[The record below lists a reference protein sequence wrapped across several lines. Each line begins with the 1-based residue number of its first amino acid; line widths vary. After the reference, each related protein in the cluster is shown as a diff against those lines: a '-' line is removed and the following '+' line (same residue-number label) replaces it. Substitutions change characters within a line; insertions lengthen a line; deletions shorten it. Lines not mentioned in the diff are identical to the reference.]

1 VAATPDFITLEDHRD
16 GNHPVERAAR
26 WIVVGLLVAILA
38 AALLN
43 VFGERPTTTRAA
55 GPAAEL
61 VVSAPDRVRGGLFFQ
76 GRISVLA
83 RERLD
88 DAVLVLDRGWADQ
101 MHINTIEPA
110 PVDESGQDGR
120 LALGYGELEAGER
133 LVVYLQFQVNPTNVG
148 RRSQRVELRDGPELV
163 AAANRTVTV
172 FP

>member
-1 VAATPDFITLEDHRD
+1 MSATPDFITLKDHRD
-16 GNHPVERAAR
+16 DDHPVERGVR
-26 WIVVGLLVAILA
+26 WIVVGLLAAIGV

-61 VVSAPDRVRGGLFFQ
+61 VVSAPERLRGGLFFQ

-88 DAVLVLDRGWADQ
+88 DAVLVLDRGWAEQ
-101 MHINTIEPA
+101 MHINTIEPV
-110 PVDESGQDGR
+110 PVDESGDDGR
-120 LALGYGELEAGER
+120 LVLGYGTLEAGDR
-133 LVVYLQFQVNPTNVG
+133 LVVYLQFQVNPVNVG
-148 RRSQRVELRDGPELV
+148 SRSQRVELRDGQDLV
-163 AAANRTVTV
+163 AATNRTVTV

>member
-1 VAATPDFITLEDHRD
+1 VAATPDFITLEEHRD
-16 GNHPVERAAR
+16 GSHPVERAAR
-26 WIVVGLLVAILA
+26 WIVVGLLAAILV

-61 VVSAPDRVRGGLFFQ
+61 VVSAPERVRGGLFFQ

-88 DAVLVLDRGWADQ
+88 DAVLVLDRGWAEQ

-110 PVDESGQDGR
+110 PVEESGQAGR
-120 LALGYGELEAGER
+120 LALGYGELEAGDR

-163 AAANRTVTV
+163 AAADRTVTV

>member
-1 VAATPDFITLEDHRD
+1 MAATPDFITLEDHRD